1 MERLGVTSA
10 SETTALHL
18 AAALI
23 SQSHPPGA
31 HSTALPAVAL
41 PSASEAATTHAAAT
55 AAACACGRLFPA
67 NSLAFSTRATPCQPQ
82 DKAVYEERHD
92 KSAKQ
97 PQAP

>member
-10 SETTALHL
+10 SETTALYL

-31 HSTALPAVAL
+31 HSTAL

-67 NSLAFSTRATPCQPQ
+67 NFLAFSTRATPHQPQ
-82 DKAVYEERHD
+82 DKTVYEERHD
-92 KSAKQ
+92 KSAKP
-97 PQAP
+97 PQVQSLH